1 MLELKHLKTIVAIH
15 EHGSLVLAADKLCL
29 TQSALS
35 HQIKEIESRLGLSLF
50 IRKTRPL
57 RLTAAGERLLETA
70 RTVLPVINSTERDLQ
85 RFAGGQTGR
94 LHIAIECHS
103 CFDWLMPAINLY
115 RNHYKDVEVDLST
128 AFNFVPLPALQK
140 GRLDLVITS
149 EPQNINGIHYEPM
162 FQFEILLA
170 VANDHSFAQ
179 QTHIDVESLRAET
192 LITYPVDQSRLDIF
206 THFLHPA
213 DVEPLSIRT
222 AELSLMMIQLVAS
235 GRGVCA
241 LPNWALA
248 PYLEGGHIKGVRVG
262 EQGLYSTLYLA
273 LREEQLSAPFMADFI
288 QIAKE
293 TCFKTLKGISVV
305 DTLH

>member
-1 MLELKHLKTIVAIH
+1 MLELKHLKSIIAIQ
-15 EHGSLVLAADKLCL
+15 EFGSLVLAADKLCL

-35 HQIKEIESRLGLSLF
+35 HQIKEIESRLGVSLF

-70 RTVLPVINSTERDLQ
+70 RAVLPIVNATERDLQ

-149 EPQNINGIHYEPM
+149 EPQNISGIHYEPM
-162 FQFEILLA
+162 FQFETLLA
-170 VANDHSFAQ
+170 VANDHPFSQQPYVDAQ
-179 QTHIDVESLRAET
+179 SLREET
-192 LITYPVDQSRLDIF
+192 LITYPVDQNRLDIF
-206 THFLHPA
+206 TQFLHPA

-248 PYLEGGHIKGVRVG
+248 PYLDGGHIKGVKIG
-262 EQGLYSTLYLA
+262 EEGLYSTLYLA
-273 LREEQLSAPFMADFI
+273 LREDQISAPFMANFI
-288 QIAKE
+288 QTAKK
-293 TCFKTLKGISVV
+293 TCFETLKGISVV

>member
-1 MLELKHLKTIVAIH
+1 MLELKHLRTISAIQ
-15 EHGSLVLAADKLCL
+15 EQGSLVLAAEKLCL

-50 IRKTRPL
+50 VRKSRPL

-70 RTVLPVINSTERDLQ
+70 RTVLPVIHSTERDLQ

-115 RNHYKDVEVDLST
+115 RNQYKDVEVDLST

-149 EPQNINGIHYEPM
+149 EPQNIQGIHYEAL

-170 VANDHSFAQ
+170 VANNHPFTRLDHVQAQ
-179 QTHIDVESLRAET
+179 SLREET
-192 LITYPVDQSRLDIF
+192 LITYPVDQNRLDIF
-206 THFLHPA
+206 TRFLDPA
-213 DVEPLSIRT
+213 DVEPLALRT

-248 PYLEGGHIKGVRVG
+248 PYLDGGHIKGIRLG
-262 EQGLYSTLYLA
+262 EEGLRSTLYLA
-273 LREEQLSAPFMADFI
+273 LREEQRAAPFMRDFI
-288 QIAKE
+288 RTAKQ
-293 TCFKTLKGISVV
+293 TCFKTLTGINPVEATS
-305 DTLH
+305 

>member
-1 MLELKHLKTIVAIH
+1 MLELKHLRSIVAIE

-35 HQIKEIESRLGLSLF
+35 HQIKEIESRLGVSLF
-50 IRKTRPL
+50 IRKSRPL

-70 RTVLPVINSTERDLQ
+70 RTVLPLMNSTERDLQ

-149 EPQNINGIHYEPM
+149 EPQNISGIHYEPL
-162 FQFEILLA
+162 FQFEILFA
-170 VANDHSFAQ
+170 VANDHPFAAQ
-179 QTHIDVESLRAET
+179 DHVDVQSLREET

-206 THFLHPA
+206 TQFLHPA
-213 DVEPLSIRT
+213 DVEPLSVRT
-222 AELSLMMIQLVAS
+222 AELSLMIIQLVAS

-248 PYLEGGHIKGVRVG
+248 PYLEGGHIKAVRVG
-262 EQGLYSTLYLA
+262 EKGLYSTLYLA
-273 LREEQLSAPFMADFI
+273 LRQEQLAAPFMADFI
-288 QIAKE
+288 QTAKQS
-293 TCFKTLKGISVV
+293 CFKTLQGISAV
-305 DTLH
+305 DSAH